1 MGSEFSPMEPFHPS
15 HEGVRLLPAADFA
28 RAPDTPTFGA
38 WSKLSCQSAF
48 LLLLRSSPQ
57 VARAAQRRRADSSSR
72 HFSQSALICSIQ
84 PRACRTSL
92 PASRYGFHRS
102 VATVAVP

>member
-48 LLLLRSSPQ
+48 LLLLRRPLRSPEPHSAAAPIRA
-57 VARAAQRRRADSSSR
+57 VAISPSR
-72 HFSQSALICSIQ
+72 L
-84 PRACRTSL
+84 
-92 PASRYGFHRS
+92 
-102 VATVAVP
+102 